1 MAESEVF
8 APSEGIVVLGMH
20 RSGTSAFAGTL
31 HLLGFDFGD
40 DLLKG
45 NQFNRGG
52 YWENRAI
59 VRLNDRL
66 LNSLG
71 ADWSDVQIAPDCLP
85 DLQRE
90 FGSEARALLERTFSG
105 KKNWALKDPRL
116 CLLMDFW
123 REIFAEQNISFIH
136 IFRDPLAVAHSLY
149 RRDRFPIER
158 GLLLWLSQN
167 LNAEFFHQRVPA
179 IFCKL
184 RGFHHRLAVVSEC
197 GVSAVEHSPAKGL
210 RRCCGR
216 YRSLSRNEIKAVT
229 WWDRIPDQQSS
240 LQISVRDI

>member
-20 RSGTSAFAGTL
+20 RSGTSAFAGIL

-59 VRLNDRL
+59 VRLNDQL

-71 ADWSDVQIAPDCLP
+71 AGWSDVQIAPCCLP

-90 FGSEARALLERTFSG
+90 FASEARALLERSFSG
-105 KKNWALKDPRL
+105 KKT
-116 CLLMDFW
+116 
-123 REIFAEQNISFIH
+123 
-136 IFRDPLAVAHSLY
+136 
-149 RRDRFPIER
+149 
-158 GLLLWLSQN
+158 
-167 LNAEFFHQRVPA
+167 
-179 IFCKL
+179 
-184 RGFHHRLAVVSEC
+184 
-197 GVSAVEHSPAKGL
+197 
-210 RRCCGR
+210 GR
-216 YRSLSRNEIKAVT
+216 
-229 WWDRIPDQQSS
+229 
-240 LQISVRDI
+240 